1 MTTFLKSMILAAL
14 LSFAF
19 IALICDVDHANKIVE
34 FKLLVAS
41 KLAAIAAFAVFF
53 LLAVRWI
60 DGERGVIRKMDKH
73 IRRQA
78 E

>member
-19 IALICDVDHANKIVE
+19 IALICDVNHVNKIVE

-60 DGERGVIRKMDKH
+60 DGEKGTIKKMNRR
-73 IRRQA
+73 IRRQLK
-78 E
+78 